1 MLFNGARLQKTGSRS
16 VASKTRR
23 RRALP
28 CARSCEFRAARCC
41 EWLGAT
47 AAPRCPRGLGGAVAP
62 NATTKTMF
70 CLTKI
75 DTRLTT
81 ETRRDILV
89 LLGHGQMSTAT
100 TMVYSERKPALY
112 NLLSALPCGGLF
124 LLLDILSLFAQGE
137 GGNAACGSPREQVKC
152 DNMNTT
158 KWGQTWRKLHRN
170 RWERSRNGRS

>member
-1 MLFNGARLQKTGSRS
+1 MIDGCDSSPPLLVGARG
-16 VASKTRR
+16 
-23 RRALP
+23 
-28 CARSCEFRAARCC
+28 RC
-41 EWLGAT
+41 G
-47 AAPRCPRGLGGAVAP
+47 
-62 NATTKTMF
+62 TK
-70 CLTKI
+70 CHNKDDVLSDKI

-137 GGNAACGSPREQVKC
+137 GGIAACGSPREQVKC
-152 DNMNTT
+152 DNMIT
-158 KWGQTWRKLHRN
+158 
-170 RWERSRNGRS
+170 